1 MRIAR
6 FGLAVAAMVLASF
19 PVAAREEPLWEL
31 GAGVAGLHFPDYRGS
46 EQSRNYALP
55 VPYAVYRGE
64 FVKADRYGLRGVFL
78 KTDRVDVNLSV
89 GASLP
94 VDSKDN
100 RAREGMP
107 NLRPSIELG
116 PSLQLTLWRAD
127 DRGVRLDAR
136 FPVRGAIT
144 VESSPRFIGSQF
156 FPHLNLAVRDPAGME
171 GWNLGFL
178 AGPVYTDRRYNRYFY
193 EVPAAYATASRAAY
207 EPGAGYA
214 GMQVLAALSKRFAKF
229 WVGGFVRYDTLR
241 GAAFE
246 ASPLVASKRYFAA
259 GFGVS
264 WIFAESS
271 RRVTVDEVTD
281 ERQ

>member
-1 MRIAR
+1 VRIAG
-6 FGLAVAAMVLASF
+6 FALAVAAMALAGI
-19 PVAAREEPLWEL
+19 PAGAHEEPLWEA
-31 GAGVAGLHFPDYRGS
+31 GAGVAGFHFPHYRGS

-55 VPYAVYRGE
+55 VPYGVYRGE
-64 FVKADRYGLRGVFL
+64 FFKADRYGLRGVFF
-78 KTDRVDVNLSV
+78 KTDRVDLNLSV

-94 VDSKDN
+94 VDSRDN

-116 PSLQLTLWRAD
+116 PSLQLTLWGAD
-127 DRGVRLDAR
+127 DRRMRLDAR
-136 FPVRGAIT
+136 FPLRGAMT
-144 VESSPRFIGSQF
+144 VESGPRFIGAQF
-156 FPHLNLAVRDPAGME
+156 FPHLNLDVRDPAGME
-171 GWNLGFL
+171 GWRLGFL
-178 AGPVYTDRRYNRYFY
+178 AGPIYTDRRYNRYFY
-193 EVPAAYATASRAAY
+193 EVPAVFATAARAAY

-214 GMQVLAALSKRFAKF
+214 GMQVLGALSKRFPKF

-246 ASPLVASKRYFAA
+246 ASPLVTSKRYFAA

-271 RRVTVDEVTD
+271 QRVTVNEVTD